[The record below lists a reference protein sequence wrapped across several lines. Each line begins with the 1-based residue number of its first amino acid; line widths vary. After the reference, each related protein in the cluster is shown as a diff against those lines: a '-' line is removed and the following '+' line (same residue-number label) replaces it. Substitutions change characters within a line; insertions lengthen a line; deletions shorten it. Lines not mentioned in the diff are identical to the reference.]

1 MQDGTKALSTNGSG
15 LIERGST
22 SWANY
27 KYTASVKAPTS
38 GYAKL
43 ITRYQ
48 DSQYFYVCGL
58 ENGSTLFLGKM
69 YGGTWYGFN
78 SGSFSYAPTK
88 WYTVSFTVSGDNLTC
103 AVTDPQT
110 GVAQSITATETYFS
124 SGPIGMIVSAG
135 AEFDNV
141 MVTAV

>member
-15 LIERGST
+15 LIETGPA
-22 SWANY
+22 SWTNY
-27 KYTASVKAPTS
+27 KYTASVKAPAS

-43 ITRYQ
+43 VTRYQ

-58 ENGSTLFLGKM
+58 ENGNTLFLGKM

-78 SGSFSYAPTK
+78 SAAFSYASTK

-103 AVTDPQT
+103 SVTDPQT
-110 GVAQSITATETYFS
+110 NASQSTTATETYFS
-124 SGPIGMIVSAG
+124 SGPIGMIVSGG

-141 MVTAV
+141 TVTAV